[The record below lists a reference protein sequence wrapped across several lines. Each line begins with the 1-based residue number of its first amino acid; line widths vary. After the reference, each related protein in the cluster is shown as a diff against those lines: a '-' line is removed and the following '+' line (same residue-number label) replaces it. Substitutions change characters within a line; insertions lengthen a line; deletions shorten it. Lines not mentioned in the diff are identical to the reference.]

1 MKTKLVLISFL
12 LILAIPLQAF
22 AVCPV
27 CTVAI
32 AGGVGLSRWLHVD
45 DTITGLWIGGL
56 LISLTFWTL
65 NWLNKKKIQ
74 FFGRNFI
81 IAAIFYIASIYPLFY
96 SDIIGHPQNQIWGL
110 DKLVVGIIFG
120 TFVTLLAVLTY
131 PAIKKSN
138 SGSPIFP
145 FQKVTVP
152 IVLLLIAST
161 VFYYITK

>member
-1 MKTKLVLISFL
+1 MKNKISIIFFIFTIFSPL
-12 LILAIPLQAF
+12 KAI

-32 AGGVGLSRWLHVD
+32 AGGVGLSRWLKVD
-45 DTITGLWIGGL
+45 DTITGLWIGGF

-65 NWLNKKKIQ
+65 NWLDKKKSH
-74 FFGRNFI
+74 FWGRNFLV
-81 IAAIFYIASIYPLFY
+81 AAIFYIAAIYPLFY
-96 SDIIGHPQNQIWGL
+96 FNIIGHLQNQIWGL

-145 FQKVTVP
+145 FQKVIVP